1 MGSADPEEGSREP
14 GPALCVTFDPW
25 GSRLAVGHHGGV
37 CAVHGTPW
45 GSAPRLCRSHGPI
58 TCLAWVG
65 GAVLAGAGPDGALWG
80 WELPGPAHLKPRPLW
95 HRPMGRGAVLALVA
109 TANGIAVSTED
120 GAVLLFPLEAVLPH
134 GAMGQPGGLGGGG
147 RVLYPHLGPTSALS
161 FCPTETRLATGGRD
175 RAVAVWGAS
184 GAAMGQQL
192 QRWEN
197 AHKEWV
203 CAVGWAGALLLS
215 GSVDGAVVLWDV
227 AVGQRLRELGGL
239 RSPPCAVGGHGPSLV
254 ALSVCGCVWVWDRCG
269 RPQIPHRIHR
279 DGPTAACIAP
289 PGAPRAVV
297 AVTGRDGRTR
307 VWHLNETAPPRIVGW
322 HSERCVGLTVPG
334 GHPLSV
340 SEGGDVRQWNAGD
353 PMAMSPTPPSSAV
366 PGAVVAL
373 GWDPEGTMVLAGG
386 PGGQLT
392 LWGDN
397 GVMARGTCPPPQL
410 WAVALLG
417 AQCALVAAG
426 RHLEEWEL
434 RGGRRLHRLRRHPAL
449 PRPIVGFCRG
459 LRGGP
464 VLILLGDGQLWLW
477 DRGTPPEPL
486 RAAVSPTPLDPKDL
500 NRLYGADSGADG
512 ADGNGAAANG
522 ADGNGADDNGVAVTP
537 YRLPGCPV
545 AVQALPGGGFL
556 LWGGMEKLHLCHLS
570 RYGAAF
576 RAAVTAVPLPPLPPH
591 GPTQWFTGAE
601 WHRDFGLFL
610 TRSDGSM
617 WVCPS
622 WGRRDPHNH
631 RWHRRKVSQ
640 QGALLGRLGAALLT
654 AARDGTVRVWHPRGG
669 APLAHYRCSAPITA
683 MAPRP
688 RPSAHA
694 APGLAVG
701 DEAGRVYILRW
712 DTPTA

>member
-1 MGSADPEEGSREP
+1 
-14 GPALCVTFDPW
+14 
-25 GSRLAVGHHGGV
+25 
-37 CAVHGTPW
+37 
-45 GSAPRLCRSHGPI
+45 
-58 TCLAWVG
+58 
-65 GAVLAGAGPDGALWG
+65 
-80 WELPGPAHLKPRPLW
+80 
-95 HRPMGRGAVLALVA
+95 
-109 TANGIAVSTED
+109 
-120 GAVLLFPLEAVLPH
+120 
-134 GAMGQPGGLGGGG
+134 
-147 RVLYPHLGPTSALS
+147 
-161 FCPTETRLATGGRD
+161 
-175 RAVAVWGAS
+175 
-184 GAAMGQQL
+184 
-192 QRWEN
+192 
-197 AHKEWV
+197 
-203 CAVGWAGALLLS
+203 
-215 GSVDGAVVLWDV
+215 
-227 AVGQRLRELGGL
+227 
-239 RSPPCAVGGHGPSLV
+239 
-254 ALSVCGCVWVWDRCG
+254 
-269 RPQIPHRIHR
+269 
-279 DGPTAACIAP
+279 
-289 PGAPRAVV
+289 
-297 AVTGRDGRTR
+297 
-307 VWHLNETAPPRIVGW
+307 
-322 HSERCVGLTVPG
+322 
-334 GHPLSV
+334 
-340 SEGGDVRQWNAGD
+340 
-353 PMAMSPTPPSSAV
+353 MAMSPTPPSSAV

-477 DRGTPPEPL
+477 DRGTPPKPL

-601 WHRDFGLFL
+601 WHRGVPAGGAVGPIGGGAA
-610 TRSDGSM
+610 DGGAGRNRAG
-617 WVCPS
+617 VAPEGRGAARPLPLLRPHHRHGAEATPLGPRRARIGC
-622 WGRRDPHNH
+622 GRRSGAGLHPALGHAH
-631 RWHRRKVSQ
+631 RLK
-640 QGALLGRLGAALLT
+640 
-654 AARDGTVRVWHPRGG
+654 
-669 APLAHYRCSAPITA
+669 
-683 MAPRP
+683 PRP
-688 RPSAHA
+688 LPKPRPP
-694 APGLAVG
+694 AP
-701 DEAGRVYILRW
+701 EA
-712 DTPTA
+712 TPTV